1 MSRLHIAHLQKQ
13 TDLSVDNLWFFRDFC
28 LKTWDM
34 IQKIHFNENEL
45 NIFAWEFWIRKG
57 KISHNFHVN
66 ISFLFYSATSYI
78 LVKVTLL
85 VNLLLT
91 PDITGEVLTV
101 NAIKLFNKQQRT
113 QKQRLISLKNITL
126 KLVTM
131 CPNLLVCRVT

>member
-1 MSRLHIAHLQKQ
+1 MNVDENK
-13 TDLSVDNLWFFRDFC
+13 LSYFC
-28 LKTWDM
+28 M
-34 IQKIHFNENEL
+34 IN
-45 NIFAWEFWIRKG
+45 WIRKG

-78 LVKVTLL
+78 LVKVTLSF
-85 VNLLLT
+85 NSLLT
-91 PDITGEVLTV
+91 PDSTGEVLTV